1 MIFHGELSFVGDN
14 FLIKL
19 PSGELVFLV
28 LFFER
33 FIIFKLIQ
41 LIFFKRLDHRLVLH
55 INILPAANLQFQF
68 MDLFLEL
75 HLVVQQL
82 LNLAH

>member
-1 MIFHGELSFVGDN
+1 MIL
-14 FLIKL
+14 
-19 PSGELVFLV
+19 
-28 LFFER
+28 
-33 FIIFKLIQ
+33 KLIQ

-68 MDLFLEL
+68 MDLLLEL

-82 LNLAH
+82 LNFTH